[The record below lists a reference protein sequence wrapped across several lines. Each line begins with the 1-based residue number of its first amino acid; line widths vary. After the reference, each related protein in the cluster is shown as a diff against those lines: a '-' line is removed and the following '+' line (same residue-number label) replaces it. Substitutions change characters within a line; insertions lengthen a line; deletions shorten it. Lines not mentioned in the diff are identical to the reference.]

1 MDGEDIV
8 LVPSDLSGVPFE
20 NVKVIVSI
28 DCKGFSKKAM
38 NSEEALSSI
47 GSMYKTAFIPP
58 DPSLFPESTEIDDE
72 VLSREADKVLVILGD
87 KAEVIKLALA
97 SETTMREFISPVLIG
112 ALRCV
117 LSLCKRLYGEKVLSL
132 MCEKRI
138 IGRHALGPVDYAI
151 VFDCLDILLTE
162 AKKMNLPMGIIQ
174 NLLQQ
179 RASQQMLA
187 NTLIDFNAIGE
198 NRKRLFKEAF
208 EEVAETATYGIAST
222 GTQWVFS
229 KTKYINENATDVFLS
244 DEITLDFSNIDAGK
258 IKSLLSR
265 ISNIIL
271 TQIHDISKNK
281 KLEERRRRFIPTNE
295 VEVIALQNTEHE
307 RALEIE
313 EQLSQG
319 EEGDFEGND
328 N

>member
-1 MDGEDIV
+1 M
-8 LVPSDLSGVPFE
+8 LPSDLSGLPFE

-38 NSEEALSSI
+38 NSEEALASI
-47 GSMYKTAFIPP
+47 GSIYKTAFIPA
-58 DPSLFPESTEIDDE
+58 DPTLFPESTEIDDAI
-72 VLSREADKVLVILGD
+72 LLREADKVLMILGD
-87 KAEVIKLALA
+87 KAEVIKIALA

-117 LSLCKRLYGEKVLSL
+117 LDLCKQLYGDTVLSL

-138 IGRHALGPVDYAI
+138 VGHHALGPVDYAI

-162 AKKMNLPMGIIQ
+162 AKKRDLPMGIVQ

-187 NTLIDFNAIGE
+187 NTLIDFNATGE

-208 EEVAETATYGIAST
+208 EEVAETASYGIAST

-229 KTKYINENATDVFLS
+229 KTKYINENVTDVFLS
-244 DEITLDFSNIDAGK
+244 DEIALDLSNLDAGK

-265 ISNIIL
+265 IANMIL
-271 TQIHDISKNK
+271 TQIRDISKNK

-295 VEVIALQNTEHE
+295 VEMIALQNTEHQ

-313 EQLSQG
+313 QQLSQG
-319 EEGDFEGND
+319 EEGEGDFGEND
-328 N
+328 